1 MSETLEARRARLAE
15 LEARDWVHVN
25 CTRCGAHGV
34 VAAPGQEADA
44 LCGGCRLIDASLATA
59 ISRLP
64 AETPPRMVWS
74 GSGASEPQETAQ
86 GVAPMVCPV
95 FIYGSGVNGCGHD
108 MPGPVGDL
116 AGTALLAGWCVERG
130 HSRVGAVG
138 GVDWW
143 SVRFARPGWGG
154 YAVRRG
160 DAWKSVCVTGET
172 LPPFMALGVTE
183 LLTWLADPAACG
195 DAWFAEVR
203 RKVAA
208 AELHAKQVRCPGPPR
223 CVVAGPWTAAGV
235 APVPGEHTH
244 RADGAIVRKVSR
256 KEAQA
261 GL

>member
-1 MSETLEARRARLAE
+1 MSETLDARRARLAA
-15 LEARDWVHVN
+15 LEARDWVHVD

-44 LCGGCRLIDASLATA
+44 LCGGCRLVDASLATA

-64 AETPPRMVWS
+64 AETPSPMVWS
-74 GSGASEPQETAQ
+74 GSSVSEPHEAAQ
-86 GVAPMVCPV
+86 GVEAVACP
-95 FIYGSGVNGCGHD
+95 
-108 MPGPVGDL
+108 PGREIHVPPKPVSDL
-116 AGTALLAGWCVERG
+116 ADAAWAAGWSRQVR
-130 HSRVGAVG
+130 HSVVG

-143 SVRFARPGWGG
+143 SVRFGRPGWGG

-160 DAWKSVCVTGET
+160 DAWVSVCVTGET

-183 LLTWLADPAACG
+183 LRQWLADPAACG
-195 DAWFAEVR
+195 EAWFAEVR

-223 CVVAGPWTAAGV
+223 CVVVGPWTAAGV
-235 APVPGEHTH
+235 APAPGEHTH
-244 RADGAIVRKVSR
+244 RADGSIVRKVSR

>member
-1 MSETLEARRARLAE
+1 MGLAVSETLEARRARLAA
-15 LEARDWVHVN
+15 LEARDWVHVD

-34 VAAPGQEADA
+34 VAAPGQEVEA
-44 LCGGCRLIDASLATA
+44 LCGGCRLVEASLATA

-64 AETPPRMVWS
+64 AETPPPMVWS
-74 GSGASEPQETAQ
+74 GSGDSEPQEAAQ
-86 GVAPMVCPV
+86 AVKVVPCGTLCVHPVPRPVRDLCSAAEASGWSVSERHSVA
-95 FIYGSGVNGCGHD
+95 
-108 MPGPVGDL
+108 
-116 AGTALLAGWCVERG
+116 
-130 HSRVGAVG
+130 G

-143 SVRFARPGWGG
+143 SVRFGRNLPDGGAFAG

-160 DAWKSVCVTGET
+160 DAWVSVCVTGET

-183 LLTWLADPAACG
+183 LRTWLADPAACG
-195 DAWFAEVR
+195 EAWFAEVR